1 MLLTGDDGLK
11 AKIPFNEL
19 PVRQKPRRE
28 KPDQYN
34 KKAPIRRYSVLR
46 GRVIYVCP
54 VCFERVRQFNDWCLC
69 CGQAIDWDISVK

>member
-1 MLLTGDDGLK
+1 MK

-28 KPDQYN
+28 KPDPYN

-54 VCFERVRQFNDWCLC
+54 ACCIRVHQFKERCVR
-69 CGQAIDWDISVK
+69 CGQALKWDIRVK